1 VLNDC
6 PLQPGRLLI
15 FNAPM
20 RGPSGEFEVTLCIL
34 AVCEAHESVV
44 EDFGMRHAVSE
55 GFWVSIDRQGDV
67 ERVLRI
73 NARINPGMA
82 SNVHGPLVLA

>member
-1 VLNDC
+1 
-6 PLQPGRLLI
+6 
-15 FNAPM
+15 M
-20 RGPSGEFEVTLCIL
+20 RGPSGEFEVALCIL
-34 AVCEAHESVV
+34 AVCEAHESAV

-55 GFWVSIDRQGDV
+55 GIWVSIDHDGDV

-73 NARINPGMA
+73 NARIDPGMA